1 MVIKRFKVKASLM
14 IKHVKA
20 TMVIKKFKVKALVIK
35 KFKVKALVIK
45 KGQGQSDYGY

>member
-1 MVIKRFKVKASLM
+1 
-14 IKHVKA
+14 
-20 TMVIKKFKVKALVIK
+20 MVIKKFKVKALVIK